1 MTRTAASRR
10 GAAAIVVLVLAFVA
24 TTALPASAQ
33 EAGTGVVSG
42 TENLAHTDTTG
53 SGDFPLCLEVTDTTY
68 TLTTLP
74 GDSGTYTALN
84 DAVYQG
90 PVTITIE
97 ANDTYYIG
105 PQATHYESGSGDDC
119 TVGNLGPNGPV
130 PATITIEGD
139 DGNGNTF
146 GPCTDTS
153 ASFWRVNSTLEAE
166 WDATCDVE
174 GNVPPFTGSGTA
186 SSSHTFVGD
195 LTPCGTPAPCPSPSD
210 QHQIKG
216 TYEQR

>member
-1 MTRTAASRR
+1 MVHPATRQR
-10 GAAAIVVLVLAFVA
+10 GVVAIVALVLAFA
-24 TTALPASAQ
+24 LTTALPASAQ

-42 TENLAHTDTTG
+42 TEDLTHTQTTG
-53 SGDFPLCLEVTDTTY
+53 SGQFPLCLEVTDTTY
-68 TLTTLP
+68 SLSTLP
-74 GDSGTYTALN
+74 GDPGTYTALP

-105 PQATHYESGSGDDC
+105 PQGTHYESGSGDDC
-119 TVGNLGPNGPV
+119 TVGNLGPSGPV
-130 PATITIEGD
+130 PATITVAASSGSGGVSD
-139 DGNGNTF
+139 CVDPDG
-146 GPCTDTS
+146 
-153 ASFWRVNSTLEAE
+153 SFWRVNSTFEAE

-174 GNVPPFTGSGTA
+174 GNVPGADGSGTA

-195 LTPCGTPAPCPSPSD
+195 LTPCGTPTPCPSPSD